1 MIKVAE
7 LVKRPEGMTVEDFQL
22 HWLENHGPIVS
33 QIPGLRRY
41 VQSHPLLGGYR
52 SGELVFDGLAE
63 LWFDDKAALAAI
75 ASTPEFAA
83 AKADEPN
90 FSDGSKLIELVVD
103 EVVIRDVEPPANAI
117 KSIEFLT
124 FRDDLDPEQ
133 ARAHWR
139 GPHGQLASKIPGLTR
154 YVQSHV
160 RPGAYRDGAR
170 PAYDGMAITWFESI
184 DVMRSI
190 KDQPETLA
198 TRADEPNFIALGLP
212 PVLLTREH
220 IIVG

>member
-7 LVKRPEGMTVEDFQL
+7 LVKRPAGMTVDDFQQ
-22 HWLENHGPIVS
+22 HWLENHGPIVAR
-33 QIPGLRRY
+33 IPGLRRY

-90 FSDGSKLIELVVD
+90 FVDGVKLIELVVD
-103 EVVIRDVEPPANAI
+103 EHIIRDVEPPADAI
-117 KSIEFLT
+117 KSIELLT
-124 FRDDLDPEQ
+124 FRDDIEPDD
-133 ARAHWR
+133 ARTHWR
-139 GPHGQLASKIPGLTR
+139 GPHAKLASKIPGLTR
-154 YVQSHV
+154 YVQSPV

-170 PAYDGMAITWFESI
+170 PAYDGMAVTWFAST

-198 TRADEPNFIALGLP
+198 TRADEPNFLAPGLP
-212 PVLLTREH
+212 PVLLTKEH
-220 IIVG
+220 MILG